1 MKGDFSRI
9 SHDQTKHYTGVFS
22 QQGRV
27 QLDSD
32 WNEQALIIHDLLKNN
47 FSDIVGD
54 FFCIGDS
61 FRICKKIPLDHM
73 LDSELWHSSKQKSN
87 ESSISFTNKHKPMIA
102 DNSYEDGSLL
112 ITNSNIIERSFDSL
126 DLSRSQSISIKVKP
140 IENSSISEKNESND
154 ITLVLYKQSNNNNTK
169 LVFTQQCQGT
179 KDSDGFFTVTIPL
192 NDEYGVMVSD
202 SGDNNNFDLSNISK
216 ISIEWS
222 MKTPVCIGIIEAEP
236 LIPLVTGDLELKN
249 YPWINVND
257 EIYTTEIDITK
268 IYNGKPTIIK
278 PNNLSEIS
286 WQFQF
291 PKNFNSLNTILFASD
306 TFFKPNLFIVTDS
319 DDEID
324 IPILE
329 LKQPKDNN
337 SGWNQY
343 KFDVKNARNDAIN
356 QEKDF
361 RKIKSI
367 GIKNLP
373 LEELRFSEFLGSID
387 FDNNFVVNGNG
398 LDPTSNSRMYITGI
412 QCQKE
417 FNETFLTQQDY
428 PVSQNLLVEPEGAE
442 SDKNITK
449 THYLA
454 YADVWE
460 RGISY
465 IEDPTLREI
474 ALSGPDT
481 TTRIKTIC
489 QIKLREIPIIENIKE
504 KMEMINGEIKKLK
517 NTSSGRLSTIV
528 SSTDENQS
536 TIYPGLDN
544 RLYKIQIH
552 DSGSKIDNVATFK
565 WSLDNGSTAYSLSS
579 FDAFSVSLAHS
590 VNNLESDF
598 KIGDLIEVIDDFDD
612 LSELPKGN
620 LRRITSIDLDSRTL
634 GWTSSNQNDVS
645 GMNYLYNP
653 ITKIFVSTARP
664 KIIKWDG
671 IKKVN
676 SESQQGILLADD
688 TPNKMVSDDEGVRI
702 KFTDGNYWCGDYWN
716 FYTRTLTN
724 SVQKLSY
731 DLPHG
736 TKHFYAPLALIE
748 KNDKHLEVVLDLRK
762 SIQNTK
768 SEDDSTL
775 IPPLEEII
783 HTEVVHEKKTEEI
796 DYDKLTK
803 MVLGKIV
810 GEENARLLMNE
821 DENIRNHWLS
831 KIRKLFKN

>member
-9 SHDQTKHYTGVFS
+9 SHDHTKHYSGVFS

-32 WNEQALIIHDLLKNN
+32 WNEQTLIIHELLKNN
-47 FSDIVGD
+47 FSDIAGD
-54 FFCIGDS
+54 FFCVGDS
-61 FRICKKIPLDHM
+61 FKICKKIPIDHM
-73 LDSELWHSSKQKSN
+73 LDSELWSSKKQS
-87 ESSISFTNKHKPMIA
+87 EDSSSISFTTDHKPMV
-102 DNSYEDGSLL
+102 DGYPYEDGSLL
-112 ITNSNIIERSFDSL
+112 ISNSNTIERKFDSL
-126 DLSRSQSISIKVKP
+126 DLSRSQSLSIKVKP
-140 IENSSISEKNESND
+140 IENSSSLEKNQTYD
-154 ITLVLYKQSNNNNTK
+154 ITLTLFKQTENSTTRF
-169 LVFTQQCQGT
+169 VFTQQCQGT

-192 NDEYGVMVSD
+192 NDKFGIVVSE
-202 SGDNNNFDLSNISK
+202 SSENNNFELSNISK
-216 ISIEWS
+216 ISIEWT
-222 MKTPVCIGIIEAEP
+222 MKTPVCIGTIETEP
-236 LIPLVTGDLELKN
+236 LIPIVTADLELKN

-257 EIYTTEIDITK
+257 EIYFTEIDIEK

-278 PNNLSEIS
+278 PNDLSEIF

-291 PKNFNSLNTILFASD
+291 PKNFESLETIQFSSD
-306 TFFKPNLFIVTDS
+306 AFFKPNLFVITDS
-319 DDEID
+319 NEEID
-324 IPILE
+324 LPILE
-329 LKQPKDNN
+329 LNQPKNSE
-337 SGWNQY
+337 SGWNEY
-343 KFDVKNARNDAIN
+343 KFDVKGTRDNAIN
-356 QEKDF
+356 KDKDF
-361 RKIKSI
+361 SKIKSI
-367 GIKNLP
+367 GIRNLP
-373 LEELRFSEFLGSID
+373 LTELRLSEFLGLIN
-387 FDNNFVVNGNG
+387 FENNFVIIGKG
-398 LDPTSNSRMYITGI
+398 LESFSNSRIYVSGI
-412 QCQKE
+412 QVQKE
-417 FNETFLTQQDY
+417 FDETFLTQQDY
-428 PVSQNLLVEPEGAE
+428 PVMHNLLVEPEGVGSTE
-442 SDKNITK
+442 KIKK
-449 THYLA
+449 THYLV
-454 YADVWE
+454 YIDVWE

-465 IEDPTLREI
+465 IEDPKLREI

-481 TTRIKTIC
+481 TTRIKTIG
-489 QIKLREIPIIENIKE
+489 QIKLREIPIVDNFKE
-504 KMEMINGEIKKLK
+504 KMKIIDDEIKKLK
-517 NTSSGRLSTIV
+517 NINSGRLSTIV
-528 SSTDENQS
+528 SSYNSNQPTDFS
-536 TIYPGLDN
+536 GVDN

-620 LRRITSIDLDSRTL
+620 LRRITSIDVDSRTL
-634 GWTSSNQNDVS
+634 SWASSNQNDVS
-645 GMNYLYNP
+645 GINYLHDEV
-653 ITKIFVSTARP
+653 TKTFVSLSHP

-671 IKKVN
+671 IKKIN
-676 SESQQGILLADD
+676 SESQYGILLADD

-716 FYTRTLTN
+716 FFTRTLTN